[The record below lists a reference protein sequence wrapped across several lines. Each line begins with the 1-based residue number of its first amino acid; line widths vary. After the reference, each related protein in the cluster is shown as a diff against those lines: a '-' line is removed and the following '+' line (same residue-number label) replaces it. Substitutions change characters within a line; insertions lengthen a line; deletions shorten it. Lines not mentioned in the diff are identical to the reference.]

1 MIDMELVQDLVWTAS
16 VALIL
21 SFFVAKLV
29 AMAMTDRESESESD
43 FKVSESVG
51 EGVVM
56 EEVRFEERLKVEEV
70 FQSQRRVEFIGE
82 EEEVDRF
89 EGKPVH
95 PVEEVVEPV
104 QHSQECS
111 EANEGEE
118 SAAVEF
124 PKKSDDDEKVSV
136 EKARDF
142 DRQRGHEA
150 QKNSEN
156 KVVEENGA
164 ESIRNDV
171 VTAQSEDCN
180 DAKGKSEAIEVKSDN
195 CSDEDDWEGIEKS
208 ELDDGYGAAVKSE
221 GG

>member
-70 FQSQRRVEFIGE
+70 FQSQRRRVEFIGE

-95 PVEEVVEPV
+95 PVEEVVESLR
-104 QHSQECS
+104 HSQECS
-111 EANEGEE
+111 EVKEGQE

-124 PKKSDDDEKVSV
+124 PKKSDDDEKVPV

-164 ESIRNDV
+164 ESVRNDV
-171 VTAQSEDCN
+171 VTEDCN
-180 DAKGKSEAIEVKSDN
+180 EAKGKSEAIEVKSDN
-195 CSDEDDWEGIEKS
+195 YSDEDDWEGIEKS
-208 ELDDGYGAAVKSE
+208 ELDDGDGAAVKSE

>member
-1 MIDMELVQDLVWTAS
+1 MELVQDLVWTAS

-29 AMAMTDRESESESD
+29 AMAMTDRESD

-89 EGKPVH
+89 EGKPVL
-95 PVEEVVEPV
+95 PVEEVVEPL

-111 EANEGEE
+111 EAKEGEE

-142 DRQRGHEA
+142 DRQRGHES

-164 ESIRNDV
+164 ESVRNDV

-195 CSDEDDWEGIEKS
+195 YSDEDDWEGIEKS

>member
-43 FKVSESVG
+43 FKVSGSVG

-56 EEVRFEERLKVEEV
+56 GERLKVEEV
-70 FQSQRRVEFIGE
+70 FQSQRRVEFIGQV
-82 EEEVDRF
+82 EEVDRF
-89 EGKPVH
+89 GGTPVH
-95 PVEEVVEPV
+95 PVEQVVEPL
-104 QHSQECS
+104 QHTQECS
-111 EANEGEE
+111 DAKEGEE

-124 PKKSDDDEKVSV
+124 PKQSGDDEKVSV

-156 KVVEENGA
+156 KAVEENGA
-164 ESIRNDV
+164 ESVGNDV
-171 VTAQSEDCN
+171 VTAQSEDCIE
-180 DAKGKSEAIEVKSDN
+180 AKGKREAIVVTSDN
-195 CSDEDDWEGIEKS
+195 YSDEDDWEGIEKS

>member
-56 EEVRFEERLKVEEV
+56 EEVRFAERLKVEEV
-70 FQSQRRVEFIGE
+70 FQSQRRRVEFIAE

-95 PVEEVVEPV
+95 PVE
-104 QHSQECS
+104 HSQECS
-111 EANEGEE
+111 EAKEGQE

-124 PKKSDDDEKVSV
+124 PKKSDDDDKVSV

-142 DRQRGHEA
+142 DRQRGHDA

-156 KVVEENGA
+156 TV
-164 ESIRNDV
+164 RNDV

-180 DAKGKSEAIEVKSDN
+180 EAKGKSEAIEVKSDN
-195 CSDEDDWEGIEKS
+195 YSDEDDWEGIEKS